1 MNLQHFQLNM
11 GNLEMFINMYK
22 NWLDHTHI
30 GGSPLMENFMEMEK
44 TSMDENEDVIA
55 SLQFL
60 ELDENSTIGF
70 R

>member
-1 MNLQHFQLNM
+1 MNLQCFQLGM
-11 GNLEMFINMYK
+11 DNLEMFINMSK
-22 NWLDHTHI
+22 NWLDHTHV
-30 GGSPLMENFMEMEK
+30 GGFPWIENFMEMEN
-44 TSMDENEDVIA
+44 SPIDGNEDVIA